1 MSSSTTDMM
10 MWTSTIA
17 IAQEDDK
24 LKALQITKHG
34 ESFKVLWAKS
44 SENRDSDWG
53 LFASECGFS
62 VGLTEKGKTDRDKA
76 VVVGFSSAG
85 VAFYHI
91 NLPAVK
97 KEEVAAIVRLQA
109 ETLLPLPSEQMELT
123 WRTRYVQDG
132 KAAITIAAA
141 KREYLKQFV
150 ENVCVIKPEKILLDC
165 EGIVKAWKELFCGK
179 ETPHLRVE
187 NGYHTRKC
195 VVVSLAARS
204 TQVCLAE
211 DGQLN
216 NFVVLDM
223 GMEDFLET
231 ANNLSDSADKGHA
244 EQTETTQRFVQDV
257 RSALESFGYAEPK
270 EMPIFILSDG
280 GKAIESIVSCLCSAD
295 LNAKAALPQVEKIKA
310 QKEFGIEQ
318 LYEYR
323 VPMGLALM
331 ALETPV
337 EGLNLFK
344 NLYDPAGMEEKKSA
358 LYSLKIAGLI
368 AAIMLVVFLT
378 VSYAVDIVSPNAIQ
392 KRLTKADSNADIN
405 LLMQRQKLIKAVAL
419 ERPNLLELLKLVNEG
434 GNGRVKLDSFHFK
447 KNQLVNI
454 TGEVQGSD
462 KLYEFQEILLKQ
474 NGIKDVK
481 IQSTSIDSKSKKLKF
496 TITFHYKN
504 FTQKITRT

>member
-1 MSSSTTDMM
+1 MSSSANEMT
-10 MWTSTIA
+10 WPSVIA

-24 LKALQITKHG
+24 LKAVQITKQG
-34 ESFKVLWAKS
+34 GSFKVLWAKS
-44 SENRDSDWG
+44 SKDSDTDWG
-53 LFASECGFS
+53 LFAGECGLS
-62 VGLTEKGKTDRDKA
+62 AGLTKQDKTDRDNT
-76 VVVGFSSAG
+76 VVVGFSSEG

-97 KEEVAAIVRLQA
+97 KEEATAIVRLQA
-109 ETLLPLPSEQMELT
+109 DTLLPLPSEQIEMT

-141 KREYLKQFV
+141 RREYLQQFV
-150 ENVCVIKPEKILLDC
+150 ENVRSLEPEEILLDC
-165 EGIVKAWKELFCGK
+165 EAIIKVWNGPFYGK
-179 ETPHLRVE
+179 E
-187 NGYHTRKC
+187 GYHTHKC

-211 DGQLN
+211 DGQLS

-231 ANNLSDSADKGHA
+231 ANNMPDSADEEHA
-244 EQTETTQRFVQDV
+244 QQTETTQRFVQDM
-257 RSALESFGYAEPK
+257 RRALESFGYAEPK
-270 EMPIFILSDG
+270 ELPIFILSDG
-280 GKAIESIVSCLCSAD
+280 GKAIESIVSYLCSAD
-295 LNAKAALPQVEKIKA
+295 LNAKAALPQLEKIKA

-331 ALETPV
+331 ALEMPV

-358 LYSLKIAGLI
+358 LHSLKIAGLI
-368 AAIMLVVFLT
+368 AAIMFVAFLT
-378 VSYAVDIVSPNAIQ
+378 VSYAVDIVSPNVIQ
-392 KRLTKADSNADIN
+392 NRLTKADSNTDIN

-434 GNGRVKLDSFHFK
+434 GDGGVKLDSFHFK
-447 KNQLVNI
+447 KGQPVSV
-454 TGEVQGSD
+454 TGEVQNSD
-462 KLYEFQEILLKQ
+462 RLYEFQETLLKQ

-481 IQSTSIDSKSKKLKF
+481 IQSTSIDAKSKKLKF